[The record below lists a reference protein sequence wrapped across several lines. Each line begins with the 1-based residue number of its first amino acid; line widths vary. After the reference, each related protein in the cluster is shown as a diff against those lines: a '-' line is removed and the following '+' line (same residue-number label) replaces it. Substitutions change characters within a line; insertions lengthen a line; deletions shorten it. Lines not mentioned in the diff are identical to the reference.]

1 MRRLIAGLVVF
12 AVVVGVVVLA
22 ANLIA
27 EWLTRSFEFDECVA
41 SVKRGGRELRAEVD
55 LEQAE
60 NAALVSAVSIQ
71 RGLPARAASIGIAA
85 AFQETGLRNLD
96 YGDRD
101 SLGLFQQRPS
111 QGWGSEEQLLD
122 PYYATSRFYEHL
134 AKVDGYLTMPID
146 EAAQAVQRSADGSL
160 YAQHEMRARAL
171 ASALTGQSPAAF
183 TCVLVE
189 APTESSPSGLAAELT
204 NAFGR
209 RLDVGVGAGRVV
221 VDTAR
226 QDTLGWA
233 VAHWA
238 LAYSKRFGVSEV
250 RYAGN
255 IWTAERSKDGW
266 QVTEQAP
273 SDRVLIT
280 F

>member
-27 EWLTRSFEFDECVA
+27 DQLAKPFAFDECVA
-41 SVKRGGRELRAEVD
+41 SVEVDNTELRAEVT

-60 NAALVSAVSIQ
+60 NAALVSAVSVR

-85 AFQETGLRNLD
+85 AFQETDLRNLE

-122 PYYATSRFYEHL
+122 PYYATAMFYQHL
-134 AKVDGYLTMPID
+134 IKVDGYLSMPID

-183 TCVLVE
+183 SCTLVDVP
-189 APTESSPSGLAAELT
+189 AESSPSGLSDELA
-204 NAFGR
+204 NAFGE
-209 RLDVGVGAGRVV
+209 LDVAVDRRRVV
-221 VDTAR
+221 VDTP
-226 QDTLGWA
+226 QEGDLGWA

-238 LAYSKRFGVSEV
+238 LAYSKRYGVTEV
-250 RYAGN
+250 SYAGN
-255 IWTAERSKDGW
+255 LWTAERSEAGW

-273 SDRVLIT
+273 GDRVVIR